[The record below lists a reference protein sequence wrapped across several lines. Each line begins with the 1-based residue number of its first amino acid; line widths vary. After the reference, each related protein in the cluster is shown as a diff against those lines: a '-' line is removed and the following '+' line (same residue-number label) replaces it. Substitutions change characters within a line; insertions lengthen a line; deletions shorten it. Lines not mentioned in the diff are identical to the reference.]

1 MNLVETP
8 TEPIVPLRY
17 FADEAAQGD
26 GQAGEALFLTFN
38 ADLSFL
44 EARLLEIC
52 RRAGARV
59 TVLADADMWQP
70 DVRAVTSAGRRYHA
84 GMVATNGAF
93 HPKLSMIVGPRRALA
108 VVGSGNLG
116 MAGWQSNAELATVLK
131 ANLEAAPTAMV
142 DLRDLLVA
150 LRARPEIDPLSGE
163 AIARAVDQL
172 SDLLDRTAAIEDTG
186 HRLRASWQ
194 GPLIDALPDEPVD
207 EVLVT
212 AAFHDDDSAALER
225 ILDRLQPRRVRVA
238 VQAGRTVVNP
248 DALQRVLTAY
258 AATAE
263 APDVA
268 VILDEETRYRH
279 GKLIEWTSDGS
290 RTSLTGSPNVS
301 RMALLKPVPTGNFEI
316 AVVGPTPITLFP
328 AGDEAP
334 HPSALPTRVGRVP
347 GEGGGGTPIITEAVV
362 QDSALSLRIART
374 TTDVAIELSDYNTPD
389 LWRAIAT
396 ATARQPVVEVPG
408 SYSGGDRV
416 RLAFPDAEGVTQR
429 STVTFVTEPAAALR
443 RPNEHP
449 VTSKVAAT
457 LPSDLWGDDPTFLQ
471 SIYDELQTL
480 TTELAVQ
487 RVPESP
493 DAPVTSPR
501 GETGVHGREDTWLWL
516 RDDLTTRLGQHLG
529 AFTLGLP
536 PLPAPDVAAPD
547 WTDWA
552 APGDPD
558 AAPERDREA
567 PAPDTE
573 SLDAEDD
580 DPVVVVDHA
589 NGSPAARRRRRR
601 WCTQAAGIAPQLDV
615 AYRLLLMRITLR
627 LWLLNNWDAH
637 DTEPLWIIDS
647 IAQSLHAPNPMGR
660 PAPPPALRTR
670 IGSLAAVAL
679 TLVHRAATRGAEGEL
694 TAYQHLRTHVADLI
708 VDASEQEI
716 AAYLDGLIDP
726 RDLEETVSDARH
738 LIGDA
743 ADADHLGEL
752 ERRLL
757 LDDTTLR
764 VERPALNLLHLVVDR
779 TEKQIEHRAIALI
792 ADVETQPGL
801 GVWVSNLDGYWALVA
816 WNEPHFIRVTPRRN
830 GTYWYRHHQLRG
842 LMTPSVIEGEVRRGQ
857 KPDLGRAGTDTQAI
871 TALAELG
878 ISDPAPPLGS
888 S

>member
-8 TEPIVPLRY
+8 TGPIVPLRY
-17 FADEAAQGD
+17 FADEVEHAD
-26 GQAGEALFLTFN
+26 GQAVEALFLTFN

-70 DVRAVTSAGRRYHA
+70 DVRAVTSAGRRYHV
-84 GMVATNGAF
+84 GMVATSGAF
-93 HPKLSMIVGPRRALA
+93 HPKLSMIVGPRRAVA

-131 ANLEAAPTAMV
+131 ANLDAAPTAMV
-142 DLRDLLVA
+142 DLRDLLVT
-150 LRARPEIDPLSGE
+150 LRARPEVDPLSGD
-163 AIARAVDQL
+163 AIARTVDQL
-172 SDLLDRTAAIEDTG
+172 SDLLDRTTMIEDTG
-186 HRLRASWQ
+186 HRLYASWQ
-194 GPLIDALPDEPVD
+194 GPLLDALPDEPVD

-225 ILDRLQPRRVRVA
+225 VLQRLQPRRVRVA
-238 VQAGRTVVNP
+238 VQPGRTVVNS
-248 DALQRVLTAY
+248 DALHRVLTAY
-258 AATAE
+258 ATTTR

-268 VILDEETRYRH
+268 VIIDEETRYRH
-279 GKLIEWTSDGS
+279 GKLIEWCSDGS
-290 RTSLTGSPNVS
+290 RASLTGSPNVS
-301 RMALLKPVPTGNFEI
+301 RMALLRPVPYGNFEI
-316 AVVGPTPITLFP
+316 AVVGSTPVTLFP

-334 HPSALPTRVGRVP
+334 QPSALPTRVGRVP

-362 QDSALSLRIART
+362 QDSTLALRIARV
-374 TTDVAIELSDYNTPD
+374 TTDVTIELSDYNTPD

-396 ATARQPVVEVPG
+396 ATARQTSVELSG

-416 RLAFPDAEGVTQR
+416 RLAFADAEGVTRR
-429 STVTFVTEPAAALR
+429 STVTFVTEPATALR

-457 LPSDLWGDDPTFLQ
+457 LPSDLWGDDPAFLQ
-471 SIYDELQTL
+471 SIYDELHSL
-480 TTELAVQ
+480 TTELAVH
-487 RVPESP
+487 RVPAPS

-501 GETGVHGREDTWLWL
+501 GETRVHGRENTWLWL
-516 RDDLTTRLGQHLG
+516 QDDLTTRLGRHLG

-536 PLPAPDVAAPD
+536 PIPAPDAEAPD

-552 APGDPD
+552 LPGDPD
-558 AAPERDREA
+558 VAPEHDREA
-567 PAPDTE
+567 PAVDTE
-573 SLDAEDD
+573 SQDAEDD
-580 DPVVVVDHA
+580 EPVVAVDHA
-589 NGSPAARRRRRR
+589 HSSITARRRRRR

-615 AYRLLLMRITLR
+615 AYRLLLLRITLR

-637 DTEPLWIIDS
+637 DAEPLWTIDL
-647 IAQSLHAPNPMGR
+647 IAQSLRAPNPVGR

-679 TLVHRAATRGAEGEL
+679 TLVHRAATRGAEAEL

-708 VDASEQEI
+708 VDASEEEI

-764 VERPALNLLHLVVDR
+764 VERPALNLLHLVANL
-779 TEKQIEHRAIALI
+779 TEKQTEHRALTLI
-792 ADVETQPGL
+792 ADVETRPGL
-801 GVWVSNLDGYWALVA
+801 GVWVSNLDGYWALVV

-857 KPDLGRAGTDTQAI
+857 KPDLGRAGTDAQAI